1 MIGSTRSIKA
11 RSAEQPSQC
20 SSLVERSNG
29 LNVWNDLNRSGR
41 LGYVM
46 FDLTLNIEAL
56 NFEQVSLRMADRILN
71 HLCDYALKLSYRDLP
86 QEVIRRTKH
95 IVMDTVGCALG
106 GAQSPPAKIARA
118 AASEITS
125 AIPSTVLISGQKTSP
140 DLAAFANGVMIR
152 YLDFNDTYAGSP
164 TCHPSDLLAPVLA
177 VVDARNGNGKDVILG
192 TVLGYEVLCGLID
205 AGSKERGRSWDQS
218 TYGVIAAAVVAA
230 KLFGHTKEQMANAIS
245 LAVSSHISLEQIRRG
260 QISHWKGCALAN
272 ASRNAVFCAML
283 AAKGMTG
290 PEEVFEGKA
299 GFLNSTGI
307 RFEIRPFA
315 DSADTYRIMKARL
328 KAFPSGYFSQSAIEA
343 ILRLAIPNPRSRRH
357 QRDSPADFSR
367 RVRGHGFRRSELAAG
382 NQGERRS
389 QSALRDGRCADGRQ
403 SWRFAI
409 MSEMYYK
416 RSDVRALMQKI
427 KVRIGE
433 EPVAAWP
440 DLPLN
445 IVDVEMKSGK
455 VLSTKVAYHLGH
467 FKRFM
472 TDEEQERKFR
482 PLAEPLLPKRQI
494 DDLLACLRRLD
505 EVEQISE
512 LISLTVAP
520 NLPP

>member
-1 MIGSTRSIKA
+1 MLD
-11 RSAEQPSQC
+11 Q
-20 SSLVERSNG
+20 
-29 LNVWNDLNRSGR
+29 
-41 LGYVM
+41 
-46 FDLTLNIEAL
+46 
-56 NFEQVSLRMADRILN
+56 ILN
-71 HLCDYALKLSYRDLP
+71 HLCDYALQLSYRDLP
-86 QEVIRRTKH
+86 QEVIQRTKH

-106 GAQSPPAKIARA
+106 GAESPPAKIARA
-118 AASEITS
+118 VASEITS

-177 VVDARNGNGKDVILG
+177 VVDARNGSGKDVILG
-192 TVLGYEVLCGLID
+192 TVLGYETICGLID
-205 AGSKERGRSWDQS
+205 AGSKESGRGWDQS

-245 LAVSSHISLEQIRRG
+245 LAVASHISLEQIRRG

-290 PEEVFEGKA
+290 PEEAFEGKA

-307 RFEIRPFA
+307 HFELRPFA
-315 DSADTYRIMKARL
+315 DCADAYRIMKARL

-343 ILRLAIPNPRSRRH
+343 ILDL
-357 QRDSPADFSR
+357 
-367 RVRGHGFRRSELAAG
+367 
-382 NQGERRS
+382 RS
-389 QSALRDGRCADGRQ
+389 QIPDLDEIKEIRLQTFPAGYEVMGSGEANWQPETRESADHSLPFVMAVGLMEGNLEIRHYDQ
-403 SWRFAI
+403 
-409 MSEMYYK
+409 MYYK

-440 DLPLN
+440 DVPLN

-455 VLSTKVAYHLGH
+455 ILSTKVAYHLGH

-482 PLAEPLLPKRQI
+482 PLAESLLPETQI
-494 DDLLACLRRLD
+494 NDLLACLRRLD

-520 NLPP
+520 NLPT

>member
-1 MIGSTRSIKA
+1 
-11 RSAEQPSQC
+11 
-20 SSLVERSNG
+20 
-29 LNVWNDLNRSGR
+29 
-41 LGYVM
+41 
-46 FDLTLNIEAL
+46 
-56 NFEQVSLRMADRILN
+56 MADRILN

-106 GAQSPPAKIARA
+106 GAESPPAKIARA

-125 AIPSTVLISGQKTSP
+125 ASPSTVLISGQKTSP

-177 VVDARNGNGKDVILG
+177 VVDARNGSGKDVILG

-205 AGSKERGRSWDQS
+205 SGAKERGHSWDQS
-218 TYGVIAAAVVAA
+218 TYGVIAAAVLAA

-245 LAVSSHISLEQIRRG
+245 LAISSHISLEQIRRG

-290 PEEVFEGKA
+290 PEEAFEGKA
-299 GFLNSTGI
+299 GFLSSTGI
-307 RFEIRPFA
+307 RLEIRPFA

-328 KAFPSGYFSQSAIEA
+328 KAFPSGYFSQSAVEA
-343 ILRLAIPNPRSRRH
+343 ILNL
-357 QRDSPADFSR
+357 
-367 RVRGHGFRRSELAAG
+367 
-382 NQGERRS
+382 RS
-389 QSALRDGRCADGRQ
+389 QIPDLDDIKEIRLQTFPAGYEVMGSGEANWQPETRESADHSLPFVMAVALMEGIVEIRHYDQ
-403 SWRFAI
+403 
-409 MSEMYYK
+409 MYYK

-440 DLPLN
+440 EVPLN

-467 FKRFM
+467 FKRWM
-472 TDEEQERKFR
+472 TDEERERKFR

-505 EVEQISE
+505 EVEQVSE
-512 LISLTVAP
+512 LISLTLAP
-520 NLPP
+520 NLTTQP

>member
-1 MIGSTRSIKA
+1 
-11 RSAEQPSQC
+11 
-20 SSLVERSNG
+20 
-29 LNVWNDLNRSGR
+29 
-41 LGYVM
+41 
-46 FDLTLNIEAL
+46 
-56 NFEQVSLRMADRILN
+56 MADRVLN

-86 QEVIRRTKH
+86 QEVIQRTKH
-95 IVMDTVGCALG
+95 IVLDTVGCALG
-106 GAQSPPAKIARA
+106 GAESPPAKIARA
-118 AASEITS
+118 AASEVTS

-152 YLDFNDTYAGSP
+152 YLDFNDTYTGSI

-177 VVDARNGNGKDVILG
+177 VVDARNGCGKDVILG
-192 TVLGYEVLCGLID
+192 TVLGYEVLCGLVD
-205 AGSKERGRSWDQS
+205 AGSEERGRSWDQS

-230 KLFGHTKEQMANAIS
+230 KLFGQTKEQMANAIS
-245 LAVSSHISLEQIRRG
+245 LAISSHISLGQVRRG

-283 AAKGMTG
+283 AGKGMTG
-290 PEEVFEGKA
+290 PDQAFEGKA

-307 RFEIRPFA
+307 RFEITPFA
-315 DSADTYRIMKARL
+315 DSADAYRIMRARL

-343 ILRLAIPNPRSRRH
+343 ILSLRPQIPDLDDVKEIRLQTFPAGYEVMGSGEANWQPETRESADHSLPFVMAVALMEGNLEIRH
-357 QRDSPADFSR
+357 YDQ
-367 RVRGHGFRRSELAAG
+367 
-382 NQGERRS
+382 
-389 QSALRDGRCADGRQ
+389 
-403 SWRFAI
+403 
-409 MSEMYYK
+409 MYYK
-416 RSDVRALMQKI
+416 RPDVRALMQKI

-455 VLSTKVAYHLGH
+455 VLSTRVAYHLGH

-472 TDEEQERKFR
+472 TGEQQERKFR
-482 PLAEPLLPKRQI
+482 PLAEPLLPAKQI
-494 DDLLACLRRLD
+494 NDLLACLRRLD

-512 LISLTVAP
+512 LIALTVAP
-520 NLPP
+520 DLAT

>member
-1 MIGSTRSIKA
+1 
-11 RSAEQPSQC
+11 
-20 SSLVERSNG
+20 
-29 LNVWNDLNRSGR
+29 
-41 LGYVM
+41 
-46 FDLTLNIEAL
+46 
-56 NFEQVSLRMADRILN
+56 MADRILN
-71 HLCDYALKLSYRDLP
+71 HLCDYALKLSYSDLP
-86 QEVIRRTKH
+86 QEVIRRTKQ

-106 GAQSPPAKIARA
+106 GAESPPAKIARA

-125 AIPSTVLISGQKTSP
+125 ANPSTVLVSGQETSP

-177 VVDARNGNGKDVILG
+177 VVDAKNGTGKDAILG
-192 TVLGYEVLCGLID
+192 TVLGYEVLCGLTD
-205 AGSKERGRSWDQS
+205 FGSKERGRTWDQS

-245 LAVSSHISLEQIRRG
+245 LAASSHISLEQIRRG

-290 PEEVFEGKA
+290 PEEAFEGKA

-307 RFEIRPFA
+307 RFEIMPFA
-315 DSADTYRIMKARL
+315 DSAESYRIMKARL

-343 ILRLAIPNPRSRRH
+343 ILHL
-357 QRDSPADFSR
+357 
-367 RVRGHGFRRSELAAG
+367 RSEIPDLDDVKEVRLQTFPAG
-382 NQGERRS
+382 YEVMGSGEANWQPETRE
-389 QSALRDGRCADGRQ
+389 SADHSLPFVMAVALMEGSLEIRHYDQ
-403 SWRFAI
+403 
-409 MSEMYYK
+409 MYYK
-416 RSDVRALMQKI
+416 RPDVRALMQKI

-440 DLPLN
+440 EVPLN
-445 IVDVEMKSGK
+445 IIDVEMNSGK
-455 VLSTKVAYHLGH
+455 VVSTKVAYHLGH

-472 TDEEQERKFR
+472 TDDEQERKFR
-482 PLAEPLLPKRQI
+482 PLAKPLLPERQI
-494 DDLLACLRRLD
+494 NDLLACLRRLD
-505 EVEQISE
+505 EVEQIGE

-520 NLPP
+520 NLPHNPSAMRS

>member
-1 MIGSTRSIKA
+1 M
-11 RSAEQPSQC
+11 
-20 SSLVERSNG
+20 V
-29 LNVWNDLNRSGR
+29 
-41 LGYVM
+41 
-46 FDLTLNIEAL
+46 
-56 NFEQVSLRMADRILN
+56 DRILN

-86 QEVIRRTKH
+86 QEVIQRTKQ
-95 IVMDTVGCALG
+95 IVLDTVGCALG
-106 GAQSPPAKIARA
+106 GAESPPAKIARA

-125 AIPSTVLISGQKTSP
+125 AIPSTVLISGQRTSP

-177 VVDARNGNGKDVILG
+177 VVDARNGNGKDTILG

-205 AGSKERGRSWDQS
+205 AGAKERGRSWDQS

-290 PEEVFEGKA
+290 PEEAFEGKA

-307 RFEIRPFA
+307 RFEISPFA
-315 DSADTYRIMKARL
+315 DSADAYHIMKARL

-343 ILRLAIPNPRSRRH
+343 ILSL
-357 QRDSPADFSR
+357 
-367 RVRGHGFRRSELAAG
+367 
-382 NQGERRS
+382 RS
-389 QSALRDGRCADGRQ
+389 QIPDLDDIKEIRLQTFPAGYEVMGSGEANWRPETRESADHSLPFVMAVALMEGNLEIRHYEQ
-403 SWRFAI
+403 
-409 MSEMYYK
+409 MYYK

-440 DLPLN
+440 EVPLN
-445 IVDVEMKSGK
+445 IVDVETKSGK

-472 TDEEQERKFR
+472 TDEEQERKFL
-482 PLAEPLLPKRQI
+482 PLAQPLLPKGQI
-494 DDLLACLRRLD
+494 NDLLVCLRRLD
-505 EVEQISE
+505 EVEQIRE
-512 LISLTVAP
+512 LISLTVSQK
-520 NLPP
+520 LSI

>member
-1 MIGSTRSIKA
+1 
-11 RSAEQPSQC
+11 
-20 SSLVERSNG
+20 
-29 LNVWNDLNRSGR
+29 
-41 LGYVM
+41 
-46 FDLTLNIEAL
+46 
-56 NFEQVSLRMADRILN
+56 MADRILN

-86 QEVIRRTKH
+86 QEVVRRTKQ
-95 IVMDTVGCALG
+95 IVLDTVGCALG
-106 GAQSPPAKIARA
+106 GAESPPAKIARA

-125 AIPSTVLISGQKTSP
+125 AIPSTVLVTGRKTSP

-177 VVDARNGNGKDVILG
+177 IVDARNGTGKDAILG
-192 TVLGYEVLCGLID
+192 MVLGYEVFCGLID
-205 AGSKERGRSWDQS
+205 AGAKERGRAWDQS
-218 TYGVIAAAVVAA
+218 TYGVIAAAVASA

-245 LAVSSHISLEQIRRG
+245 LAVTSHISLEQIRRG

-299 GFLNSTGI
+299 GFFNSTGI
-307 RFEIRPFA
+307 RFEITPFA
-315 DSADTYRIMKARL
+315 DSTDTYRVMKARL
-328 KAFPSGYFSQSAIEA
+328 KAFPAGYFSQSAIEA
-343 ILRLAIPNPRSRRH
+343 ILNL
-357 QRDSPADFSR
+357 
-367 RVRGHGFRRSELAAG
+367 
-382 NQGERRS
+382 RS
-389 QSALRDGRCADGRQ
+389 QIPDLDGIKEIRLQTFPAGYEVMGSGEANWQPETRESADHSLPFVMAVALMEGIIETRHYD
-403 SWRFAI
+403 
-409 MSEMYYK
+409 EMYYK
-416 RSDVRALMQKI
+416 RPNVRALMQKI

-440 DLPLN
+440 EVPLN

-455 VLSTKVAYHLGH
+455 ILSTKVAYHLGH

-482 PLAEPLLPKRQI
+482 PLAVPLLPERQI

-520 NLPP
+520 NV

>member
-1 MIGSTRSIKA
+1 
-11 RSAEQPSQC
+11 
-20 SSLVERSNG
+20 
-29 LNVWNDLNRSGR
+29 
-41 LGYVM
+41 
-46 FDLTLNIEAL
+46 
-56 NFEQVSLRMADRILN
+56 MADRILN

-86 QEVIRRTKH
+86 EEVIRRTKH

-106 GAQSPPAKIARA
+106 GAESPPAKIARA
-118 AASEITS
+118 AAAEITS

-152 YLDFNDTYAGSP
+152 YLDFNDTYTGPS

-177 VVDARNGNGKDVILG
+177 VVDARNGDGNDVILG
-192 TVLGYEVLCGLID
+192 TVLGYEVFCGLID
-205 AGSKERGRSWDQS
+205 AGAREPGRAWDQS
-218 TYGVIAAAVVAA
+218 TYGVIAAAVTAA

-299 GFLNSTGI
+299 GFFNSTGI

-315 DSADTYRIMKARL
+315 GSSDSYRIMKARV

-343 ILRLAIPNPRSRRH
+343 ILDL
-357 QRDSPADFSR
+357 
-367 RVRGHGFRRSELAAG
+367 
-382 NQGERRS
+382 RS
-389 QSALRDGRCADGRQ
+389 QIPDLNDIKEIRLQTFPAGYEVMGSGEANWQPETRESADHSLPFVMAVALMEGSVEIRHYEQ
-403 SWRFAI
+403 
-409 MSEMYYK
+409 MYYK
-416 RSDVRALMQKI
+416 RSDVRTLMKKI
-427 KVRIGE
+427 SVRIGE

-440 DLPLN
+440 DIPLN
-445 IVDVEMKSGK
+445 IVDIEMKSGN

-467 FKRFM
+467 FKRLM
-472 TDEEQERKFR
+472 TEEEQERKFR

-505 EVEQISE
+505 EVDQISD
-512 LISLTVAP
+512 LIALTVAP
-520 NLPP
+520 NLAAGSPFK

>member
-1 MIGSTRSIKA
+1 M
-11 RSAEQPSQC
+11 P
-20 SSLVERSNG
+20 
-29 LNVWNDLNRSGR
+29 
-41 LGYVM
+41 
-46 FDLTLNIEAL
+46 
-56 NFEQVSLRMADRILN
+56 DRILN

-86 QEVIRRTKH
+86 QEVIGRTKH

-106 GAQSPPAKIARA
+106 GAESPPAKIARA

-125 AIPSTVLISGQKTSP
+125 AVPSTVLISGRKTSP

-177 VVDARNGNGKDVILG
+177 VVDATNGSGKDAILG

-205 AGSKERGRSWDQS
+205 AGSKEGGRSWDQS
-218 TYGVIAAAVVAA
+218 TYGVIAAAVAAA
-230 KLFGHTKEQMANAIS
+230 KLFGRSKEQMANAIS
-245 LAVSSHISLEQIRRG
+245 LAVTSHISLEQIRRG

-290 PEEVFEGKA
+290 PEEAFEGKA

-307 RFEIRPFA
+307 RFDIRPFA
-315 DSADTYRIMKARL
+315 NAADTYRIMRARL

-343 ILRLAIPNPRSRRH
+343 ILDL
-357 QRDSPADFSR
+357 
-367 RVRGHGFRRSELAAG
+367 
-382 NQGERRS
+382 RS
-389 QSALRDGRCADGRQ
+389 QIPDLDDIKEIRLQTFPAGYEVMGSGEANWNPETRESGDHSLPFVMSIALMEGNLEIRHYDQ
-403 SWRFAI
+403 L
-409 MSEMYYK
+409 YYK

-427 KVRIGE
+427 RVQIGE

-440 DLPLN
+440 EVPLN
-445 IVDVEMKSGK
+445 IVEVEMKSGK

-467 FKRFM
+467 FKRLM
-472 TDEEQERKFR
+472 TDAEQERKFR

-505 EVEQISE
+505 NVEQISE

-520 NLPP
+520 NLPAPP

>member
-1 MIGSTRSIKA
+1 M
-11 RSAEQPSQC
+11 P
-20 SSLVERSNG
+20 
-29 LNVWNDLNRSGR
+29 
-41 LGYVM
+41 
-46 FDLTLNIEAL
+46 
-56 NFEQVSLRMADRILN
+56 DRILN

-125 AIPSTVLISGQKTSP
+125 AIPSTVLISGQKTSS

-177 VVDARNGNGKDVILG
+177 VVDARNGSGKDVILG

-205 AGSKERGRSWDQS
+205 AGAKERGRSWDQS

-290 PEEVFEGKA
+290 PEEAFEGKA
-299 GFLNSTGI
+299 GFLTSTGI

-315 DSADTYRIMKARL
+315 DSAETYRIMKARL

-343 ILRLAIPNPRSRRH
+343 VLNLRAQIPDLDNIEEIRLQTFPAGYEVMGSGEANWQPETRESADHSLPFVMAVALMEGNLEIRH
-357 QRDSPADFSR
+357 Y
-367 RVRGHGFRRSELAAG
+367 E
-382 NQGERRS
+382 
-389 QSALRDGRCADGRQ
+389 
-403 SWRFAI
+403 
-409 MSEMYYK
+409 EMYYK

-440 DLPLN
+440 EVPLN

-472 TDEEQERKFR
+472 TDAEQEHKFR
-482 PLAEPLLPKRQI
+482 PLAEPLLPEKQI
-494 DDLLACLRRLD
+494 NDLLACLRRLD

-520 NLPP
+520 KLPT

>member
-1 MIGSTRSIKA
+1 MS
-11 RSAEQPSQC
+11 
-20 SSLVERSNG
+20 
-29 LNVWNDLNRSGR
+29 
-41 LGYVM
+41 
-46 FDLTLNIEAL
+46 
-56 NFEQVSLRMADRILN
+56 DRILN
-71 HLCDYALKLSYRDLP
+71 HLCDYALSLSYRDRP
-86 QEVIRRTKH
+86 QEVIHRTKQ
-95 IVMDTVGCALG
+95 IVLDTVGCALG
-106 GAQSPPAKIARA
+106 GAESPPAKIARA
-118 AASEITS
+118 AAAEVTS
-125 AIPSTVLISGQKTSP
+125 AILSTVLVSGQKTSP

-177 VVDARNGNGKDVILG
+177 VVDAKNGNGRDVILG

-205 AGSKERGRSWDQS
+205 AGAKERGHNWDQS

-245 LAVSSHISLEQIRRG
+245 LAIASHISLEQIRRG

-290 PEEVFEGKA
+290 PEEAFEGKA
-299 GFLNSTGI
+299 GFFNSTGI

-315 DSADTYRIMKARL
+315 DSSDDYRIMKARL

-343 ILRLAIPNPRSRRH
+343 IFNL
-357 QRDSPADFSR
+357 
-367 RVRGHGFRRSELAAG
+367 
-382 NQGERRS
+382 RS
-389 QSALRDGRCADGRQ
+389 QIPDLNDVKEIRLQTFPAGYEVMGSGEANWQPDTRESADHSLPFVMAVALMEGNLETRHYEQ
-403 SWRFAI
+403 
-409 MSEMYYK
+409 MYYK
-416 RSDVRALMQKI
+416 RADVRALMQKI

-440 DLPLN
+440 DVPLN
-445 IVDVEMKSGK
+445 IVDIEMKSGK

-467 FKRFM
+467 FRRLM

-482 PLAEPLLPKRQI
+482 PLTEPLLPKKQI
-494 DDLLACLRRLD
+494 NDLLSCLRRLD
-505 EVEQISE
+505 ELERISE

-520 NLPP
+520 NLSTQTQRRRAAT

>member
-1 MIGSTRSIKA
+1 
-11 RSAEQPSQC
+11 
-20 SSLVERSNG
+20 
-29 LNVWNDLNRSGR
+29 
-41 LGYVM
+41 
-46 FDLTLNIEAL
+46 
-56 NFEQVSLRMADRILN
+56 MADRILN

-86 QEVIRRTKH
+86 QEVIGRTKH

-106 GAQSPPAKIARA
+106 GAESPPAKIARGSA
-118 AASEITS
+118 AEITS
-125 AIPSTVLISGQKTSP
+125 AVPSTVLVSGRKTSP

-152 YLDFNDTYAGSP
+152 YLDFNDTFAGSP

-177 VVDARNGNGKDVILG
+177 VVDATNGSGKDIILG
-192 TVLGYEVLCGLID
+192 MVLGYEVLCGLID
-205 AGSKERGRSWDQS
+205 AGAKERGRNWDQS
-218 TYGVIAAAVVAA
+218 TYGVIAAAATAA
-230 KLFGHTKEQMANAIS
+230 KLFGHTREQMANAIS
-245 LAVSSHISLEQIRRG
+245 LALTSHISLEQIRRG

-290 PEEVFEGKA
+290 PEEAFEGKA

-307 RFEIRPFA
+307 RFEIKPFA
-315 DSADTYRIMKARL
+315 DSAESYRIMKARL

-343 ILRLAIPNPRSRRH
+343 ILNL
-357 QRDSPADFSR
+357 
-367 RVRGHGFRRSELAAG
+367 
-382 NQGERRS
+382 RS
-389 QSALRDGRCADGRQ
+389 QIPDLDDIKEIRLQTFPAGYEVMDSGEANWKPKTRESAHHSHPCVMA
-403 SWRFAI
+403 FAL
-409 MSEMYYK
+409 MEGKLEFRHYEQTYYK

-433 EPVAAWP
+433 EPVAVWP
-440 DLPLN
+440 EVPLN
-445 IVDVEMKSGK
+445 IVDVEMESGK

-505 EVEQISE
+505 NVEQISE
-512 LISLTVAP
+512 LISLTLAP
-520 NLPP
+520 NLSR

>member
-1 MIGSTRSIKA
+1 
-11 RSAEQPSQC
+11 
-20 SSLVERSNG
+20 
-29 LNVWNDLNRSGR
+29 
-41 LGYVM
+41 
-46 FDLTLNIEAL
+46 
-56 NFEQVSLRMADRILN
+56 MADRILN

-95 IVMDTVGCALG
+95 IVLDTVGCALG
-106 GAQSPPAKIARA
+106 GAESPPAKIARA
-118 AASEITS
+118 AAAEITS
-125 AIPSTVLISGQKTSP
+125 AIPSTILISGQKTSP

-152 YLDFNDTYAGSP
+152 YLDFNDTYTGPS

-177 VVDARNGNGKDVILG
+177 VVDARNGDGKDVILG
-192 TVLGYEVLCGLID
+192 TVLGYEVICGLID
-205 AGSKERGRSWDQS
+205 AGAREPGRAWDQS
-218 TYGVIAAAVVAA
+218 TYGVIAAAVAAA

-299 GFLNSTGI
+299 GFFNSTGI
-307 RFEIRPFA
+307 RFEITPFA
-315 DSADTYRIMKARL
+315 DSADSYRIMKARV
-328 KAFPSGYFSQSAIEA
+328 KAFPAGYFSQSAIEA
-343 ILRLAIPNPRSRRH
+343 ILDL
-357 QRDSPADFSR
+357 
-367 RVRGHGFRRSELAAG
+367 
-382 NQGERRS
+382 RS
-389 QSALRDGRCADGRQ
+389 QIPDLNDIKEIRLQTFPAGYEVMGSGEANWQPETRESADHSLPFVMAVALMEGSVEIRHYDQ
-403 SWRFAI
+403 
-409 MSEMYYK
+409 MYYK

-440 DLPLN
+440 DVPLN
-445 IVDVEMKSGK
+445 IVDIEMKSGN
-455 VLSTKVAYHLGH
+455 VFSIKVAYHLGH
-467 FKRFM
+467 FKRLM

-505 EVEQISE
+505 EVEQVSE

-520 NLPP
+520 NLAAGSPFK

>member
-1 MIGSTRSIKA
+1 
-11 RSAEQPSQC
+11 
-20 SSLVERSNG
+20 
-29 LNVWNDLNRSGR
+29 
-41 LGYVM
+41 
-46 FDLTLNIEAL
+46 
-56 NFEQVSLRMADRILN
+56 MADRILN

-86 QEVIRRTKH
+86 EEVIQRTKE
-95 IVMDTVGCALG
+95 IVLDTVGCALG
-106 GAQSPPAKIARA
+106 GAESPPAKIARA
-118 AASEITS
+118 AASEVTS
-125 AIPSTVLISGQKTSP
+125 AIPSTVLISGQRTSP

-152 YLDFNDTYAGSP
+152 YLDFNDTYTGSI
-164 TCHPSDLLAPVLA
+164 TCHPSDLVAPVLA

-205 AGSKERGRSWDQS
+205 AGSEERGRSWDQS

-230 KLFGHTKEQMANAIS
+230 KLFGQTKEQMANAIS
-245 LAVSSHISLEQIRRG
+245 LAISSHISLGQVRRG

-283 AAKGMTG
+283 AGQGMTG
-290 PEEVFEGKA
+290 PEEAFEGKA

-307 RFEIRPFA
+307 RFEIRPFG
-315 DSADTYRIMKARL
+315 DSAETYRIMKARL

-343 ILRLAIPNPRSRRH
+343 ILSLRPQIPDLEDIKEIGLQTFPAGYEVMGSGEANWQPETRESADHSLPFVMAVALMEGNLEIRH
-357 QRDSPADFSR
+357 YDQ
-367 RVRGHGFRRSELAAG
+367 
-382 NQGERRS
+382 
-389 QSALRDGRCADGRQ
+389 
-403 SWRFAI
+403 
-409 MSEMYYK
+409 MYYK

-455 VLSTKVAYHLGH
+455 VLSTRVAYHLGH

-472 TDEEQERKFR
+472 TGEEQERKFR
-482 PLAEPLLPKRQI
+482 PLAEPLLPPRQI
-494 DDLLACLRRLD
+494 NDLLACLRRLD

-512 LISLTVAP
+512 LIALTVAP
-520 NLPP
+520 NLSV

>member
-1 MIGSTRSIKA
+1 MTD
-11 RSAEQPSQC
+11 P
-20 SSLVERSNG
+20 
-29 LNVWNDLNRSGR
+29 
-41 LGYVM
+41 M
-46 FDLTLNIEAL
+46 
-56 NFEQVSLRMADRILN
+56 LN

-86 QEVIRRTKH
+86 EEVIRRTKH
-95 IVMDTVGCALG
+95 VVLDTVGCALG
-106 GAQSPPAKIARA
+106 GAESPPAKIARA
-118 AASEITS
+118 SADEITS
-125 AIPSTVLISGQKTSP
+125 AVPSTVLVSGRKTSP

-177 VVDARNGNGKDVILG
+177 VVDATNGSGKDVILG
-192 TVLGYEVLCGLID
+192 MVLGYEVLCGLID
-205 AGSKERGRSWDQS
+205 AGAKEPGRNWDQS
-218 TYGVIAAAVVAA
+218 TYGVIAAATVAA
-230 KLFGHTKEQMANAIS
+230 KLFGHTREQIANAIS
-245 LAVSSHISLEQIRRG
+245 LALTSHISLEQIRRG

-283 AAKGMTG
+283 AGKGMTG

-299 GFLNSTGI
+299 GFFNSTGI

-315 DSADTYRIMKARL
+315 DSADAYRIMRARL

-343 ILRLAIPNPRSRRH
+343 IL
-357 QRDSPADFSR
+357 
-367 RVRGHGFRRSELAAG
+367 
-382 NQGERRS
+382 
-389 QSALRDGRCADGRQ
+389 ALRPQIGDLGDIKEIRLQTFPAGYEVMGSGEANWRPETRESADHSLPFVMAVALMEGNLEIRHYEQ
-403 SWRFAI
+403 L
-409 MSEMYYK
+409 YYK
-416 RSDVRALMQKI
+416 RPDVRELMQKI
-427 KVRIGE
+427 TVRIGE

-445 IVDVEMKSGK
+445 IVDVELKSGK
-455 VLSTKVAYHLGH
+455 ILSTKVAYHLGH

-472 TDEEQERKFR
+472 TDADQERKFR
-482 PLAEPLLPKRQI
+482 PLAAPLLPQQQI

-520 NLPP
+520 NLSA